1 MSSLSDQL
9 GFNFRAPERRVW
21 KVRELVA
28 AVRTHIERGYSDAW
42 VEGEISNF
50 RAPESGHL
58 YFTLKDGNAQIRVV
72 MFRSAARL
80 LRFKPA
86 DGLQVVV
93 RGRVT
98 IYEDRG
104 ELQISAEY
112 LEPKGAGS
120 LQLAFEQLKAK
131 LEAEGLF
138 AAERKKPIPSLPSRI
153 GVVTSPQ
160 AAALRDILNI
170 LQRRHHSVNVV
181 IFPAQ
186 VQGDAAAFEVAAG
199 VRYFNQA
206 DNVDVIIVARG
217 GGSAEDLASFSN
229 EGLARTIAASE
240 IPVISAVG
248 HETDFTVI
256 DFVADLRAP
265 TPSAAAE
272 LVIRSRQEIEELT
285 SGLQERLARA
295 MRYRL
300 LMGRQALTELSQH
313 GAFARMMEVI
323 RQRQQKLDDLYH
335 RMELAERGLIE
346 KSRRRWEN
354 ISAAVRHYDLRLV
367 LSGMRKELDSWTT
380 SLAAVTRNV
389 LLQHRVRAERLQ
401 IALESLSPLAILDRG
416 YALVF
421 DPNGKLLKDP
431 AALKVGDEVTAKL
444 AHGRISAAVTKKE
457 NS

>member
-1 MSSLSDQL
+1 VSSLTDQL
-9 GFNFRAPERRVW
+9 GFNFRPPERRVW

-28 AVRTHIERGYSDAW
+28 SVRGQVEREYPDAW

-72 MFRSAARL
+72 MFRSSARL
-80 LRFKPA
+80 LRFRPA

-104 ELQISAEY
+104 ELQIAAEY
-112 LEPKGAGS
+112 IEPKGAGS

-138 AAERKKPIPSLPSRI
+138 APERKKPIPTLPARI
-153 GVVTSPQ
+153 GIVTSPQ

-170 LQRRHHSVNVV
+170 LHRRHHSVNVL

-199 VRYFNQA
+199 VRFFNQQKK
-206 DNVDVIIVARG
+206 VEVIIVARG
-217 GGSAEDLASFSN
+217 GGSAEDLASFNN
-229 EGLARTIAASE
+229 EGLARTVAASE
-240 IPVISAVG
+240 IPVISAIG
-248 HETDFTVI
+248 HETDFTII

-272 LVIRSRQEIEELT
+272 LVIRSRQEIEDKASALHA
-285 SGLQERLARA
+285 RLERA

-300 LMGRQALTELSQH
+300 LIGRQALTQLAQH
-313 GAFARMMEVI
+313 GAFARMMELI
-323 RQRQQKLDDLYH
+323 RQRQQKLDDLAH
-335 RMELAERGLIE
+335 RMELAERGLLE
-346 KSRRRWEN
+346 KYRRRWET
-354 ISAAVRHYDLRLV
+354 ISAAVRHYDVRLV
-367 LSGMRKELDSWTT
+367 LGGMRRELDTRTT
-380 SLAAVTRNV
+380 ALASVMRNL
-389 LLQHRVRAERLQ
+389 LLQKRVRMERMETALQ
-401 IALESLSPLAILDRG
+401 SLSPVAILDRG

-421 DPNGKLLKDP
+421 DSEGKLLKD
-431 AALKVGDEVTAKL
+431 ADGAKIGEEISARL
-444 AHGRISAAVTKKE
+444 ARGRIQAAVTKKE
-457 NS
+457 S